1 MGSLMSGWSSSVL
14 TDKEGG
20 TRNIFRFRCLVCV
33 LSLHDFTGDHTH
45 VHGAVRLMRNR
56 SLTNDEVEAFWRK
69 HGGRPA
75 AENGEAAA
83 GGSPRAGQAHTTTIP
98 LAARQLKAMRSM
110 PPLRGGMRSDDLCSP
125 CAAGQHAPHLY
136 PASEPASPATTARG
150 KGCFFHGNAA
160 AAAAAAVDDD
170 DDTSSTSRGW
180 YVYVRVVSSCTRC
193 TRTDDSRTILAL
205 AGGLVA
211 AGRS

>member
-14 TDKEGG
+14 SDKE
-20 TRNIFRFRCLVCV
+20 
-33 LSLHDFTGDHTH
+33 
-45 VHGAVRLMRNR
+45 VRLMRNR

-75 AENGEAAA
+75 ENGEASP
-83 GGSPRAGQAHTTTIP
+83 GGSPLAGSPGAETTIP

-110 PPLRGGMRSDDLCSP
+110 PPLRGGMRSDDLPSP
-125 CAAGQHAPHLY
+125 CAAGQHARCLY
-136 PASEPASPATTARG
+136 PASEPSSPATTARG

-160 AAAAAAVDDD
+160 AAAAADDD

-180 YVYVRVVSSCTRC
+180 WTRSSWAFLNDPPKEEVVLGRAQMMSFAC
-193 TRTDDSRTILAL
+193 DQFH
-205 AGGLVA
+205 A
-211 AGRS
+211 ARIVTGNA